1 MNIALK
7 IKGEFSYR
15 QYKTW
20 PDEERWEL
28 INGVAY
34 NMTPAP
40 NRKHQE
46 IAGEIYRQL
55 ANFLK
60 GKKCKAYM
68 APFDVRLPLYN
79 ENEDDIIN
87 IVQPDVLVVCDK
99 NKLDSKG
106 AIGAPDLVVE
116 ILSPS
121 TAAKDLR
128 EKMALYEQA
137 GVLEYW
143 LVDPHDNIVMIHK
156 LVDNAYGRAEIFAG
170 SEKIPIGIFNNELT
184 IELKDV
190 FIED

>member
-1 MNIALK
+1 MKRASKLNGK
-7 IKGEFSYR
+7 FTYR
-15 QYKTW
+15 EYKTW

-28 INGVAY
+28 INGTAY

-40 NRKHQE
+40 NRKHQQ
-46 IAGEIYRQL
+46 IAGEIFRQF

-60 GKKCKAYM
+60 GKKCKVYM
-68 APFDVRLPLYN
+68 APFDVRIPLYN
-79 ENEDDIIN
+79 EAEDEINN

-156 LVDNAYGRAEIFAG
+156 LVDNAYGRAEIFAE
-170 SEKIPIGIFNNELT
+170 SEKIPVGIFNNELT
-184 IELKDV
+184 IELKDI

>member
-68 APFDVRLPLYN
+68 APFDVRL
-79 ENEDDIIN
+79 
-87 IVQPDVLVVCDK
+87 
-99 NKLDSKG
+99 
-106 AIGAPDLVVE
+106 
-116 ILSPS
+116 LS
-121 TAAKDLR
+121 TT
-128 EKMALYEQA
+128 KM
-137 GVLEYW
+137 
-143 LVDPHDNIVMIHK
+143 K
-156 LVDNAYGRAEIFAG
+156 
-170 SEKIPIGIFNNELT
+170 T
-184 IELKDV
+184 I
-190 FIED
+190 